1 MELTQSLLFVVSV
14 PQIPLQQEQ
23 HQTEPELEIQMQM
36 VVHQKLGQEPVHR
49 MELMQEQVHQKELMV
64 PEPVPRTIQ
73 Y

>member
-36 VVHQKLGQEPVHR
+36 VVHQKLGLEPVHR

-64 PEPVPRTIQ
+64 PEPVPRIIQ